1 MSTTTIERGIGL
13 FGGTFDPIHNG
24 HLTVAR
30 HALDCLKLSRVD
42 FVLAPLPWQ
51 KTVATPVARRMEM
64 LEAAIAGEPRF
75 KLNTMEVMRSGNT
88 YTIDTLRRMREIVG
102 PRTSLVLIMGADQW
116 KNFHTWKN
124 WKLFSGL
131 VNIALCNRE
140 NDEPTADDEVVNHW
154 KDREVSCDLI
164 REFSSG
170 KITRFHIPAHTAS
183 STKIREIFATQ
194 PREKA
199 FEMLE
204 KWLPIGVAR
213 VITSAKLY

>member
-1 MSTTTIERGIGL
+1 MNTTTIERGIGL

-30 HALDCLKLSRVD
+30 HALDCLKLSRID
-42 FVLAPLPWQ
+42 LVLAPAPWQ
-51 KTVATPVARRMEM
+51 KTVATPVARRIEM
-64 LEAAIAGEPRF
+64 IEAAIAGDSRL
-75 KLNTMEVMRSGNT
+75 KLNTVEVMREGKT
-88 YTIDTLRRMREIVG
+88 YTIDTLRQMRELVG
-102 PRTSLVLIMGADQW
+102 PSTPLVLIMGADQW
-116 KNFHTWKN
+116 KNFHTWKS
-124 WKLFSGL
+124 WKLFSEL

-140 NDEPTADDEVVNHW
+140 NDEPTANDEVTRHW
-154 KDREVSCDLI
+154 ENSEVSPDLI

-183 STKIREIFATQ
+183 STKIREIFATH

-204 KWLPIGVAR
+204 NWLPVSVAR
-213 VITSAKLY
+213 IIASAKLY